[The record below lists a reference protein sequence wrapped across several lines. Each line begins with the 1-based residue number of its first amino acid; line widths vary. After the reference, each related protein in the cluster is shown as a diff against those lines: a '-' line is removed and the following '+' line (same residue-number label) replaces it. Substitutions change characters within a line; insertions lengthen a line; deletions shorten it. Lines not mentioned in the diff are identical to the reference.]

1 MKGRKVTAYRIRTM
15 RRLIGLPQADLAVIL
30 DVSQPFVSQIENED
44 VACPSDLAL
53 KIEQELNLPLGMI
66 SGDADKRVWA
76 DWAKAAKQNPAVTTP
91 TVYFMRCGIP
101 NSPVKIGYS
110 VAPAARMRAAQMEQ
124 PWQLEMVA
132 TLATADAR
140 KIESR
145 LHDHLA
151 SSHIRHAWYHSTPQ
165 LLHVITLAKNN
176 DADSLRDLLHVQN
189 R

>member
-44 VACPSDLAL
+44 VACPTDLSS
-53 KIEQELNLPLGMI
+53 KIERELNLPIGLI
-66 SGDADKRVWA
+66 SGTADNRVWA
-76 DWAKAAKQNPAVTTP
+76 DWVKTAKKNPATATP
-91 TVYFMRCGIP
+91 TVYFMRCGVP

-110 VAPAARMRAAQMEQ
+110 VAPAARLRAAQIEQ

-132 TLATADAR
+132 TLVTVDAR

-145 LHDHLA
+145 LHNHLA
-151 SSHIRHAWYHSTPQ
+151 NSHIRHSWYHSTPQ
-165 LLHVITLAKNN
+165 LLHVIALAKNN